1 MKIRLILCALLSLT
15 GGGHFSAGA
24 MAGERDSDRFA
35 VLSDVIEVAGRQ
47 GVAADGEH
55 YYVSGSTALYKYSR
69 SGELLAVNERPFEGL
84 ELAANHIGD
93 IDVWNG
99 EIFTGIETF
108 ADGRGKNIQIAVY
121 DSETLKYKYSIPWN
135 PASGQVEVCG
145 LAVDAAHGRVW
156 MADWVRG
163 DDLYCYDLASR
174 SYVGKVRLDPDPA
187 LQQGICFWNGS
198 ILISSDDGDAV
209 KGEPDHL
216 YICGVYDGNG
226 NLKEAASPSLF
237 RTMSDFRRPGEIE
250 GLTVD
255 PSDGSL
261 VTLSNRGS
269 RVVKGMPSGFCP
281 GYDREVH
288 ELYVYGKEPGGVV
301 YYDALQFP
309 LFGRSLPD
317 NIAESSASAVT
328 MSQMKGSATP
338 SPIPGGGSEAA
349 STLRYRRLPQYLEGV
364 SRKPV
369 WSLGCNSAGLYIR
382 FRTNSEEIHA
392 RWTSATSYLMN
403 HMTAVGSRGL
413 DLYVNIDG
421 EWRFAGSGRPKLD
434 DRTSTFAL
442 VRNMEPE
449 MREYMLYLSLY
460 KDVES
465 LSIGVDMDAE
475 ILGPELE
482 SPKAGN
488 PVVFYGTS
496 ILQGGCAN
504 RPGMAFTNIIA
515 RRLDRETVNLGFSGN
530 ALLDMDIAEL
540 MAKVADP
547 ALYVLDYVP
556 NASADMI
563 REHGE
568 EFFRVIRNAHPDV
581 PVIFMEDPV
590 FPHSIVDTK
599 IREEVSRKNHEQR
612 ALFDR
617 LEKAGEKHIYFVSSE
632 KLIGSDGEA
641 TVDGVHFTDLG
652 MVRYADCLTPVI
664 QKVLRKAGK

>member
-1 MKIRLILCALLSLT
+1 MIICALLSLT
-15 GGGHFSAGA
+15 GGGHFSAGV
-24 MAGERDSDRFA
+24 MAGERNADRFA
-35 VLSDVIEVAGRQ
+35 VLSDVVEVAGRQ
-47 GVAADGEH
+47 GVAADGLY
-55 YYVSGSTALYKYSR
+55 YYVSGSAALYKYSL

-99 EIFTGIETF
+99 EIYTGIETF
-108 ADGRGKNIQIAVY
+108 KDGQGKNIQIAVY
-121 DSETLKYKYSIPWN
+121 DSETLKYKYSIPWS
-135 PASGQVEVCG
+135 PESGQVEVCG
-145 LAVDAAHGRVW
+145 LAVDTARGRVW

-163 DDLYCYDLASR
+163 DALYCYDLASR
-174 SYVGKVRLDPDPA
+174 SYVGKVRLNPAPA

-198 ILISSDDGDAV
+198 ILISSDDGDAG
-209 KGEPDHL
+209 KNEADHL
-216 YICGVYDGNG
+216 YICEVYDGKG
-226 NLKEAASPSLF
+226 NLKESAEPSLF
-237 RTMSDFRRPGEIE
+237 RTMTDFRRAGEIE

-255 PSDGSL
+255 PSDGNL
-261 VTLSNRGS
+261 VVLSNRGS
-269 RVVKGMPSGFCP
+269 MVIKGMPSGFCT

-288 ELYVYGKEPGGVV
+288 ELYVYGKGNETGETVF
-301 YYDALQFP
+301 YDALQFP
-309 LFGRSLPD
+309 LFGRCLPD
-317 NIAESSASAVT
+317 DLAESSASAVT
-328 MSQMKGSATP
+328 MSPVKGSFTP
-338 SPIPGGGSEAA
+338 SPIPDGSQEAA

-382 FRTNSEEIHA
+382 FRTNSTEIYA
-392 RWTSATSYLMN
+392 RWTSATSHLMN

-413 DLYVNIDG
+413 DLYAKVDG

-434 DRTSTFAL
+434 DKATTFPL
-442 VRNMEPE
+442 VRHMEPE

-515 RRLDRETVNLGFSGN
+515 RRLDRETVNMGFSGN
-530 ALLDMDIAEL
+530 ALLDMEIAEL
-540 MAKVADP
+540 MAKVENP

-563 REHGE
+563 KEHGE

-581 PVIFMEDPV
+581 PVIFVEDPI
-590 FPHSIVDTK
+590 FPHSRLDKK
-599 IREEVSRKNHEQR
+599 ILGEITRKNVEQKS
-612 ALFDR
+612 LYER
-617 LEKAGEKHIYFVSSE
+617 LKTAGEKHIYFVSSE
-632 KLIGSDGEA
+632 HLIGDDGEA

-664 QKVLRKAGK
+664 QKALRKAGK